1 MMAEEQEDIYSM
13 FNKNID
19 INFNDLIENYHEV
32 IKYAGKYSDSFSVIT
47 NLKKPYSKNPPV
59 CEHYEAVKCLEPFLT
74 EHIIGIKK
82 WPGMITK
89 DNHKVMIVYRSCK
102 ESRKIL
108 SEMPNFFLPLKYQL
122 PEDICFLRNKK
133 PWFATVSHE
142 KMAFM
147 LDATNDDITFL
158 NENGIKIFL

>member
-1 MMAEEQEDIYSM
+1 
-13 FNKNID
+13 
-19 INFNDLIENYHEV
+19 
-32 IKYAGKYSDSFSVIT
+32 
-47 NLKKPYSKNPPV
+47 
-59 CEHYEAVKCLEPFLT
+59 
-74 EHIIGIKK
+74 
-82 WPGMITK
+82 MITK